1 MADEL
6 LKQQIDEY
14 IDAVWEDV
22 VADIATLVEVD
33 SVEDLASARPGAP
46 WGEGPAEALRRAL
59 DIAGRIGLETTNCD
73 GYIGFADLPGASTKQ
88 LATIGHVDIVPVG
101 TGWRYSPF
109 EVARVDGCLVGRGV
123 EDDKGPTVLSLYAA
137 KFFKDRG
144 EQLPYTMRC
153 IIGCN
158 EETGMS
164 DVAWY
169 LEHYPQPDFLFTP
182 DGVFPVCYGEKGLY
196 GATFV
201 SAELP
206 EERTIVSYYGGIVT
220 NAVPGEAEALV
231 RADAAALRAAERI
244 EVEAAGEGMARI
256 FAHGIGGHAS
266 KPEGTINAIKLLCDY
281 LLENGLYSCEEEHR
295 FLQLQQVLLA
305 TTDGSALGIACQDEY
320 FDPLTIIGGTVR
332 TEDGCFVQTVDSR
345 YPTAITAEQID
356 EKLRALTEEHGC
368 TFKNDRGVVPYVTD
382 PESDQIKILVDT
394 YNEVAGKDEKPF
406 TMGGGTYARN
416 FARAASFGPGNQGF
430 EKPEWVN
437 SEHSPN
443 EGVFEHCL
451 KRALK
456 VYILAIDRLM
466 RTEL

>member
-14 IDAVWEDV
+14 IDNVWEDL

-59 DIAGRIGLETTNCD
+59 DIAGRIGLEPTNCD

-109 EVARVDGCLVGRGV
+109 ELAREDGCLVARGV

-137 KFFKDRG
+137 KFFLDRG

-158 EETGMS
+158 EETGMA
-164 DVAWY
+164 DVDWY

-196 GATFV
+196 GATFT

-206 EERTIVSYYGGIVT
+206 EDRTIVELTGGIVT

-231 RADAAALRAAERI
+231 RADAAALPAAERI
-244 EVEAAGEGMARI
+244 EVEPAGEGLARI
-256 FAHGIGGHAS
+256 YAHGIGGHAS
-266 KPEGTINAIKLLCDY
+266 KPEGTINAIKLLVEY
-281 LLENGLYSCEEEHR
+281 LVANNLFSCEAEEQFLR
-295 FLQLQQVLLA
+295 FEQMVLA
-305 TTDGSALGIACQDEY
+305 TTDGSNLGIACADEY
-320 FDPLTIIGGTVR
+320 FDPLTIIGGTVC
-332 TEDGCFVQTVDSR
+332 TKDGHFQQTVDSR
-345 YPTAITAEQID
+345 YPTAITGEQID
-356 EKLRALTEEHGC
+356 HELSTRAAEFGVS
-368 TFKNDRGVVPYVTD
+368 FAPDRAVVPYVTD

-406 TMGGGTYARN
+406 TMGGGTYARH
-416 FARAASFGPGNQGF
+416 FARAASFGPGNQGY
-430 EKPEWVN
+430 EKPAWVN

-443 EGVFEHCL
+443 EGVYEHCM

-456 VYILAIDRLM
+456 VYILAISRLM
-466 RTEL
+466 NTEL